1 MHISHQNSPHVHS
14 GSLLQPFRLEDG
26 VLGLWRGGGRHG
38 EPHLLQGGSL
48 GRGGPA
54 AGGHVGVA
62 VAVGGVVPVT
72 VQRPLKHPH
81 TSDWIFLQGLT
92 LTLSYTTQ
100 SRMSIIL
107 RPSCQLQHQT
117 WKIFNTNIMLASRS
131 TRARSP
137 SAIYTMIGF

>member
-1 MHISHQNSPHVHS
+1 MIKPNMQQYFVLKYLILTLIVHISHQNSPHVHS
-14 GSLLQPFRLEDG
+14 GSLLQPLRLEDG
-26 VLGLWRGGGRHG
+26 VLGLGRGGGRHG

-81 TSDWIFLQGLT
+81 TSDIFTRIDIDAFLHNT
-92 LTLSYTTQ
+92 ISYVYNST
-100 SRMSIIL
+100 SIMSITTSNL
-107 RPSCQLQHQT
+107 DDFQH
-117 WKIFNTNIMLASRS
+117 
-131 TRARSP
+131 
-137 SAIYTMIGF
+137 

>member
-26 VLGLWRGGGRHG
+26 VLGLGRGGGRHG

-81 TSDWIFLQGLT
+81 TSDWIFFTRIDIDAFLHNT
-92 LTLSYTTQ
+92 ISYVFNST
-100 SRMSIIL
+100 SIMSITTSNL
-107 RPSCQLQHQT
+107 EDFQH
-117 WKIFNTNIMLASRS
+117 
-131 TRARSP
+131 
-137 SAIYTMIGF
+137 

>member
-1 MHISHQNSPHVHS
+1 MLTLIVHISHQNSPHVHS

-26 VLGLWRGGGRHG
+26 VLGLGRGGGRHG

-81 TSDWIFLQGLT
+81 TSDWIFFTRIDIDAFLHNT
-92 LTLSYTTQ
+92 ISYVYNST
-100 SRMSIIL
+100 SIMSITTSNL
-107 RPSCQLQHQT
+107 EDFQH
-117 WKIFNTNIMLASRS
+117 
-131 TRARSP
+131 
-137 SAIYTMIGF
+137 